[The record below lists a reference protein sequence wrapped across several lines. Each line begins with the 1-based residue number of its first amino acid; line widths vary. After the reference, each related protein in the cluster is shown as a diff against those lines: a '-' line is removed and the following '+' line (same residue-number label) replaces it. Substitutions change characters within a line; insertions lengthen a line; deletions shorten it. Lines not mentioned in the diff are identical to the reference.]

1 MQQVNNNSNSLGI
14 LALLDRIQQGVTLP
28 ETGKTET
35 SFDQMLNDRVNN
47 SNKQEGP
54 KPQTQDKPTQKP
66 SEEQPAVSQEP
77 QKPQDM
83 EQAQQT
89 ALTWAAMSMVQA
101 PVVPVEETVQT
112 AENAGQTLV
121 LDMNA
126 VAAQPVVTVP
136 GTQVTGETQTQTLPL
151 EQAQAQVAGEAVVN
165 QETVSN
171 QQSEVPVQQSQ
182 AQPVETTVQ
191 TVQGQEKSQ
200 MENQAQTGQENTS
213 LDQNVEVKENV
224 APTSHQ
230 IFSDVES
237 IPVKVSDVSAQD
249 SSSETPTV
257 ENQVYQGVK
266 EAVQQGDS
274 KLTLQLTPENLGAVT
289 VELTRGADG
298 ALRVVLSAER
308 LQTQGLLEKHMS
320 GLQTLLANNS
330 QEPVQIE
337 VQRQQEAQPYNNH
350 SYDGS
355 SGNGKG
361 GYQQQEQNQQQQRQQ
376 GNDFLQQLRLGLVPM
391 DVVNV

>member
-1 MQQVNNNSNSLGI
+1 
-14 LALLDRIQQGVTLP
+14 
-28 ETGKTET
+28 
-35 SFDQMLNDRVNN
+35 
-47 SNKQEGP
+47 
-54 KPQTQDKPTQKP
+54 
-66 SEEQPAVSQEP
+66 
-77 QKPQDM
+77 
-83 EQAQQT
+83 
-89 ALTWAAMSMVQA
+89 
-101 PVVPVEETVQT
+101 
-112 AENAGQTLV
+112 
-121 LDMNA
+121 
-126 VAAQPVVTVP
+126 
-136 GTQVTGETQTQTLPL
+136 
-151 EQAQAQVAGEAVVN
+151 
-165 QETVSN
+165 
-171 QQSEVPVQQSQ
+171 
-182 AQPVETTVQ
+182 
-191 TVQGQEKSQ
+191 

-361 GYQQQEQNQQQQRQQ
+361 GYQQQGQNQQQQRQQ